1 MDDRDQTPSDR
12 SADLEQEVRRGRKFT
27 ATEAVARLAG
37 PGAMKGASPVSR
49 VKQAEI
55 EIESWLQGHFD
66 DAAGA
71 FRTVLQRRIRGSP
84 LLLDNLDRPLA
95 ALGDYCRDVCASD
108 YLLEELV
115 READVEWGRAMD
127 ERPYFEKGGS
137 APDPNDPYTVESVRA
152 ALRGALAQ
160 LPDTTR

>member
-1 MDDRDQTPSDR
+1 
-12 SADLEQEVRRGRKFT
+12 
-27 ATEAVARLAG
+27 
-37 PGAMKGASPVSR
+37 MKGASPVSR